1 MIVEKNGK
9 QYEVT
14 EWKNHWSVMWK
25 NGAVTARF
33 QIPKNL
39 CKTEEEIKAY
49 IQIETMF

>member
-14 EWKNHWSVMWK
+14 ECKNHWSVAWK
-25 NGAVTARF
+25 SGAVTARF
-33 QIPKNL
+33 QIPKDL

-49 IQIETMF
+49 ILKETMF